1 MEKKIYEF
9 VKTDHFLF
17 RQWERGLDDT
27 IFYKILTHVKCVPC
41 KERVVVI
48 TPSFLERRNIFKGVQ
63 SYLAIVIK
71 SANVLITVFW
81 CDKPEFL
88 QKKEKNIQILN

>member
-1 MEKKIYEF
+1 M
-9 VKTDHFLF
+9 L

-63 SYLAIVIK
+63 SCLVIVIK
-71 SANVLITVFW
+71 SVNTLITVFW
-81 CDKPEFL
+81 CDNPIYL
-88 QKKEKNIQILN
+88 LKKQQKNIQILK